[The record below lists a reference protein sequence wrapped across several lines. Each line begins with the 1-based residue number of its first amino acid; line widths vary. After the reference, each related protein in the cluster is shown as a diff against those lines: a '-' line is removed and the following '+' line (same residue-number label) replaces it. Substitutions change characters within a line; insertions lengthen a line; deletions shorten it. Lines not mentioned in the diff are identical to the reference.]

1 MVVQEGPE
9 NNIASTFAHS
19 PYRAGSCSC
28 YIIFSPPGGAST
40 FALRLMLLPPL
51 PLPIWY
57 AWLGDDILHPVIGFL
72 RFWAC
77 LKAFMCAIYVPIFR
91 RIHFILVWCIFFIWF
106 YIDLQ
111 QDRAQNSRI
120 HQEMEFI
127 FFWVIWPA
135 RALRN
140 ASFLNLVSAPS

>member
-9 NNIASTFAHS
+9 NNIASTFAFDLKI
-19 PYRAGSCSC
+19 GSCSC
-28 YIIFSPPGGAST
+28 YIIFSPLGGAST
-40 FALRLMLLPPL
+40 FVLRLMLLPSL

-91 RIHFILVWCIFFIWF
+91 RIHFILVWRIFFYMVLYRFIAGS
-106 YIDLQ
+106 
-111 QDRAQNSRI
+111 RSKHQNSSGNGI
-120 HQEMEFI
+120 YL
-127 FFWVIWPA
+127 FWAIWLA
-135 RALRN
+135 RALRS
-140 ASFLNLVSAPS
+140 ASFQNLISASS